1 MARSFD
7 TDPLL
12 VYNFALLEVPTPTVP
27 FAVAFPIKTAEAVLD
42 QNLLSFQS
50 ISIPSMTLQTKKI
63 QEGNWPFVHSVP
75 ISAVQTGQ
83 VKIRQAVTALNIDF
97 FTWFSQAV
105 SGAAI
110 VGSPRR
116 HFVVVHTRQDKFVP
130 RREIFLWDCVPVEWR
145 PSTEL
150 NASANEIAIEE
161 LTLDCNRIDVLPGL
175 GLS

>member
-12 VYNFALLEVPTPTVP
+12 VYNFALLEVPTPTPP
-27 FAVAFPIKTAEAVLD
+27 FVVAFPIKTATSVLD
-42 QNLLSFQS
+42 GNLLSFQS

-63 QEGNWPFVHSVP
+63 QEGNWPFMHSVP

-105 SGAAI
+105 SGTTL
-110 VGSPRR
+110 GSPRR
-116 HFVVVHTRQDKFVP
+116 NFVVIHTRQDKVVP
-130 RREIFLWDCVPVEWR
+130 RREIFLWDCIPVEWR

-161 LTLDCNRIDVLPGL
+161 LTLDCNRIDVLPGI